1 MTSCRTGF
9 GMVSFLKGC
18 LCLVYKDIDLYFSFL
33 LMSLFCFSIWL
44 TLVLWSGWGTFPLL
58 CLGEVLVKNDY
69 LFFFKWLL
77 RLNDEPSQLGIF
89 FVSNFVSN
97 SIFLFVRGLFTLSIF
112 NQLHY
117 CLSKDLLISSVILYL
132 DYISYSILY
141 NNTSY

>member
-1 MTSCRTGF
+1 M
-9 GMVSFLKGC
+9 
-18 LCLVYKDIDLYFSFL
+18 
-33 LMSLFCFSIWL
+33 
-44 TLVLWSGWGTFPLL
+44 
-58 CLGEVLVKNDY
+58 KNDY

-77 RLNDEPSQLGIF
+77 RLNDEPSRLGIF

-97 SIFLFVRGLFTLSIF
+97 SIFPFVRGLFTLSIF